1 MEKCFQVMLVEDN
14 IELSKAI
21 KSYFD
26 IRKDIEIKSI
36 AYNSLQAID
45 LLKSDIPDLIV
56 LDLVMPYADGFVLL
70 EHLKENEY
78 PKNPE
83 IIVLS
88 SLNHEAIIKRACD
101 YGAIYYMAK
110 PFSMEDLHERI
121 LSILNRRRISANQQ
135 EPIRQAAPLQ
145 TGNQEL
151 ESFFMDIGISPHTKG
166 FLFLSKAVELILQN
180 PSLIFN
186 LTKELYP
193 SIGALCQ
200 TTAVN
205 VEHSIRHSIEVAW
218 SSGKLVNANQLFK
231 ANVFSHQYKPSNG
244 EFISVIA
251 KRFSANS
258 K

>member
-1 MEKCFQVMLVEDN
+1 MGKCFQVMLAEDN

-26 IRKDIEIKSI
+26 IKKDIEINAI
-36 AYNSLQAID
+36 AHNALEAIE
-45 LLKSDIPDLIV
+45 LLRSDMPDLIV

-70 EHLKENEY
+70 EHLKENAY
-78 PKNPE
+78 AKTPE
-83 IIVLS
+83 VIVLS

-110 PFSMEDLHERI
+110 PFSMEDLHDRI
-121 LSILNRRRISANQQ
+121 LNILNRRMISANQQ
-135 EPIRQAAPLQ
+135 EPTRQTVPQ
-145 TGNQEL
+145 QMENQEM

-166 FLFLSKAVELILQN
+166 FLFLCKAIELTLQN
-180 PSLIFN
+180 PNLIFN

-200 TTAVN
+200 TTAAN

-218 SSGKLVNANQLFK
+218 NSKKIFNANQFFK
-231 ANVFSHQYKPSNG
+231 ADVFSHQYKPSNG
-244 EFISVIA
+244 EFISVIT
-251 KRFSANS
+251 KRFGAKS
-258 K
+258 